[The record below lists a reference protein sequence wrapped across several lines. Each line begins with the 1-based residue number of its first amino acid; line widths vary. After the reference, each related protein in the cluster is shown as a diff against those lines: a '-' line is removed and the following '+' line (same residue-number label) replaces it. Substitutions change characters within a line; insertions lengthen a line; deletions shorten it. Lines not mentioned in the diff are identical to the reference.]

1 MTRLLSLALLAGL
14 AAGAQAQA
22 DPEVAPADLALTLSA
37 DGQEALVG
45 DVLTYTL
52 TVRNE
57 SAVTAVGVQV
67 AGPARVGIDGADF
80 VEAIPFQGSFEPAT
94 GLWTVGEV
102 VGGGEAIM
110 LVQIRVTRAGDFLG
124 CAEIAAAA
132 QPDPDSTPYS
142 GAEPEDD
149 YACASVRATE

>member
-1 MTRLLSLALLAGL
+1 MIRTLALTLLLGL
-14 AAGAQAQA
+14 PFGAQAQA

-37 DGQEALVG
+37 DAIESPVG
-45 DVLTYTL
+45 STLTYTV

-57 SAVTAVGVQV
+57 STVPAVGVQV
-67 AGPARVGIDGADF
+67 AGPARADIDGAEF
-80 VEAIPFQGSFEPAT
+80 VEAIPFQGSFEAET

-102 VGGGEAIM
+102 GPGAEAIM
-110 LVQIRVTRAGDFLG
+110 LVQIRVERAGDFLG

-142 GAEPEDD
+142 GPAPEDD
-149 YACASVRATE
+149 YACASVVAVD